1 MASSSLWQRFQ
12 QSFLRHDDLDF
23 SIDISRVKFPDDFF
37 DKMRPRIDK
46 AFTAMRDLEAGGIAN
61 PDEKRMVGHY
71 WLRKPALAP
80 NAELRAEIENT
91 KALIKKFAADVHSGK
106 LKGGRVE
113 KFQHVLSIGIG
124 GSALGPQFIADA
136 LGTAQD
142 PTESYCF
149 AIAEPAGFDRGFDTI
164 EKELGRT

>member
-12 QSFLRHDDLDF
+12 QYFLRHDDLGF

-46 AFTAMRDLEAGGIAN
+46 AFTAMRDLEAGGIVN

-80 NAELRAEIENT
+80 NAELRADIENT
-91 KALIKKFAADVHSGK
+91 NALIKKFAADVHSGK
-106 LKGGRVE
+106 LKGGRGE
-113 KFQHVLSIGIG
+113 KCQHALSIG
-124 GSALGPQFIADA
+124 LGDRPDGAQFLADA
-136 LGTAQD
+136 VR
-142 PTESYCF
+142 
-149 AIAEPAGFDRGFDTI
+149 PAPGATGHYFF
-164 EKELGRT
+164 

>member
-12 QSFLRHDDLDF
+12 QCFLRHDDLDF
-23 SIDISRVKFPDDFF
+23 SIDISRLKFPDDFF

-80 NAELRAEIENT
+80 NGELRADIENT
-91 KALIKKFAADVHSGK
+91 NALIKKFAADVHSGK
-106 LKGGRVE
+106 SRNARGE
-113 KFQHVLSIGIG
+113 KFQHVLSIGNG
-124 GSALGPQFIADA
+124 GSDVGQTFN
-136 LGTAQD
+136 
-142 PTESYCF
+142 
-149 AIAEPAGFDRGFDTI
+149 
-164 EKELGRT
+164 